1 MITIIVL
8 GTAVTVA
15 VVLLATMLTRNAPRR
30 ERSFASSGEFGI
42 APWID
47 GGAGSSDCGAG
58 TSSDAGA
65 GCSDGGGGSGN

>member
-1 MITIIVL
+1 MITLIVL

-15 VVLLATMLTRNAPRR
+15 VVLLATMLARNTPRR
-30 ERSFASSGEFGI
+30 ELRFASSGEFGI

-58 TSSDAGA
+58 TSSDAG
-65 GCSDGGGGSGN
+65 CSDGGGGGGN